1 MNLSVCSDSKL
12 TRSLQDALGGRSKT
26 VIIATVSPSEMAIAE
41 SLSTLNYAQ
50 AANGIINRPIADS
63 HHASQVGADSPLS
76 QDGRA
81 VERWYELECKLK
93 YMEAQIEE
101 AQMALSRKNQQQ
113 QILTDRAQRAEKDL
127 AKKEK
132 ILQQALERIVG
143 LDKALKDERKKTD
156 AVVHEL
162 KLTEASLM
170 RTDSIL
176 KATQRTEKN
185 LTSEAEQL
193 IDAVKASIYDG
204 DKIYNVLLDVRECD
218 VERKV
223 ATKEFRKA
231 AVAVLEEID
240 SKMQDVVK
248 KEETFCTNLVKMS
261 EDECTSGQESLATT
275 VGALKDINATVK
287 ALVGTIKH
295 LSTMEDGVLP
305 LLNVSTTKIHDEL
318 SDGKQMIDT
327 GKEKVSS
334 SADAMRDD
342 LRRYADYIM
351 ITSTKSNTNASNI
364 LKTLTS
370 KVEATKVNL
379 LDAAAALAKSSSEI
393 ASSRSQARQELSQ
406 ILGKLENISMQ
417 SMKDIGTIAIK
428 QHSEMNQTMNKF
440 TTGMSHF
447 GGATDDLQLQ
457 KEMITA
463 KGTSQLADISSQ
475 STMLS
480 VQSKAFAEARE
491 QQRKAHSETLI
502 TVMNGLQQLLQNE
515 FSKLDKE
522 NDANF
527 NSFETDNRQMAELN
541 TAIGLCTRDISSEI
555 GTTNES
561 LVRHV
566 DMLSK
571 NDRELLDGAA
581 QMNATLTDIKEI
593 AIKQYKVVEA
603 SGKEINLKMDTLSNF
618 EEPLKNTMDQF
629 EEDKNAVI
637 KHLSNDVSDFATQG
651 IASIMKDGTDNVN
664 FVTGEMIPGV
674 LRDVDKN
681 GKECRGIFTDIANR
695 LTATQE
701 TSTEGKNDITTAVQ
715 KQCEKADS
723 LQQMVTSKCSAF
735 HTSVVTVRRK
745 EIIDGRTLATENANN
760 HFKAT
765 EIAVSSM
772 QNLSTAVSDQIS
784 GYSKEVIRADETTP
798 QVEAR
803 KTIGYSEQLSS
814 TPLEHLIVASLDQ
827 KLDFLQDENAKMKGK
842 GPLSLD
848 QKLEFL
854 QDENEKMMAPM
865 TKIETRDDDPTSDS
879 SLKSSV
885 SPLSIVS
892 ANSSD
897 HPSAMKF
904 RF

>member
-1 MNLSVCSDSKL
+1 M
-12 TRSLQDALGGRSKT
+12 
-26 VIIATVSPSEMAIAE
+26 
-41 SLSTLNYAQ
+41 
-50 AANGIINRPIADS
+50 
-63 HHASQVGADSPLS
+63 
-76 QDGRA
+76 
-81 VERWYELECKLK
+81 
-93 YMEAQIEE
+93 
-101 AQMALSRKNQQQ
+101 
-113 QILTDRAQRAEKDL
+113 
-127 AKKEK
+127 
-132 ILQQALERIVG
+132 
-143 LDKALKDERKKTD
+143 
-156 AVVHEL
+156 
-162 KLTEASLM
+162 
-170 RTDSIL
+170 
-176 KATQRTEKN
+176 
-185 LTSEAEQL
+185 
-193 IDAVKASIYDG
+193 
-204 DKIYNVLLDVRECD
+204 
-218 VERKV
+218 
-223 ATKEFRKA
+223 
-231 AVAVLEEID
+231 
-240 SKMQDVVK
+240 
-248 KEETFCTNLVKMS
+248 
-261 EDECTSGQESLATT
+261 
-275 VGALKDINATVK
+275 
-287 ALVGTIKH
+287 
-295 LSTMEDGVLP
+295 
-305 LLNVSTTKIHDEL
+305 
-318 SDGKQMIDT
+318 
-327 GKEKVSS
+327 
-334 SADAMRDD
+334 
-342 LRRYADYIM
+342 
-351 ITSTKSNTNASNI
+351 
-364 LKTLTS
+364 
-370 KVEATKVNL
+370 NL

-571 NDRELLDGAA
+571 NDKELLDGAA
-581 QMNATLTDIKEI
+581 QTNATLTDIKEI

-701 TSTEGKNDITTAVQ
+701 TSTEGKNDITTVYRSSARRQ
-715 KQCEKADS
+715 IRF
-723 LQQMVTSKCSAF
+723 SKW
-735 HTSVVTVRRK
+735 
-745 EIIDGRTLATENANN
+745 
-760 HFKAT
+760 
-765 EIAVSSM
+765 
-772 QNLSTAVSDQIS
+772 
-784 GYSKEVIRADETTP
+784 
-798 QVEAR
+798 
-803 KTIGYSEQLSS
+803 
-814 TPLEHLIVASLDQ
+814 
-827 KLDFLQDENAKMKGK
+827 
-842 GPLSLD
+842 
-848 QKLEFL
+848 
-854 QDENEKMMAPM
+854 
-865 TKIETRDDDPTSDS
+865 
-879 SLKSSV
+879 
-885 SPLSIVS
+885 
-892 ANSSD
+892 
-897 HPSAMKF
+897 
-904 RF
+904 